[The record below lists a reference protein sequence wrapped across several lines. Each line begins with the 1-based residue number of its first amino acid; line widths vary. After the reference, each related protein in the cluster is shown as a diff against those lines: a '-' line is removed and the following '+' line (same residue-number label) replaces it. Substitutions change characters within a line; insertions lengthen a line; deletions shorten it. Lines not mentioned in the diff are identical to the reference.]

1 MPIPD
6 HDEREGSQ
14 ADTGLLEYI
23 DRRRLYQVRQRR
35 QRILMG
41 TTVALGL
48 LAAVL
53 AVSNVI
59 LLNRLNA
66 ASEAPPPAS
75 VATTPPAA
83 TPEPSAPAPQ
93 PAAPASQPSAYA
105 SEPVATAPAPPA
117 PAPPAPA
124 ASGAS
129 APAASAPSAAT
140 PDPAVRTP
148 LPVTAAGEGDSA
160 RRTARWLVQTHGQ
173 VEAENRVT
181 RVAEFY
187 SGAEGA
193 FWRRVLLNVRQ
204 QPER

>member
-66 ASEAPPPAS
+66 ASEAPPPPS
-75 VATTPPAA
+75 VATAPPAA
-83 TPEPSAPAPQ
+83 TPEPSAPAPR

-105 SEPVATAPAPPA
+105 SEPVATA

-148 LPVTAAGEGDSA
+148 LPMTAADEGDSA
-160 RRTARWLVQTHGQ
+160 RRTARWLVQTHGR
-173 VEAENRVT
+173 VEAENRVA